1 MICCCSLAGTAAC
14 QYCTNNPDYTNNM
27 SNIKLSYDYS
37 SLPYDHSS
45 YEYIYNHMHEKN
57 KANPII
63 QYWCS
68 NCDAI
73 LTYHQKYCHNCGK
86 EIDWEQILQ
95 EEE

>member
-27 SNIKLSYDYS
+27 SNIKLSYDYGS
-37 SLPYDHSS
+37 RDN
-45 YEYIYNHMHEKN
+45 IYNRIDEKN